1 MEGEGLNQI
10 IFSTNTIEFVTVAKG
25 YCNLLENA
33 ENSTAKDL
41 MWKTQRILPLLYFKA
56 SVLPEFESTED
67 MVLEKYV
74 QEVDYHI
81 LIQQL
86 VTLLGDNDISRE
98 EERLDSS
105 NSPWTISISE
115 SLCDIY
121 QDLKNFIMSFRT
133 ASDAIM
139 QESLWQCI
147 DSFKHYWGAV
157 LLNVLK
163 AIHNLNYSD
172 IEWDNEE
179 ISSDSDSDSDSD
191 KKYKTPDFMNKY
203 FKNNQKG

>member
-1 MEGEGLNQI
+1 MGDEGLNKI
-10 IFSTNTIEFVTVAKG
+10 IFSRDTIEFVTVAKA
-25 YCNLLENA
+25 YCKLLESA
-33 ENSTAKDL
+33 ENTTAKDL
-41 MWKTQRILPLLYFKA
+41 MWRTQRILPLLYLKA

-81 LIQQL
+81 LIQQI

-139 QESLWQCI
+139 QEALWQCM

-163 AIHNLNYSD
+163 AIHHLNYSD
-172 IEWDNEE
+172 VDWDNEE
-179 ISSDSDSDSDSD
+179 SSSDSD
-191 KKYKTPDFMNKY
+191 KKNNTPDFMNKY

>member
-10 IFSTNTIEFVTVAKG
+10 IFSKNTIEFVTVAKG
-25 YCNLLENA
+25 FCSMIENA
-33 ENSTAKDL
+33 ESSTAKDL
-41 MWKTQRILPLLYFKA
+41 IWKAQRVLPLLYFKA

-67 MVLEKYV
+67 MFLEKYV

-81 LIQQL
+81 LNQQL

-139 QESLWQCI
+139 QEALWQCI
-147 DSFKHYWGAV
+147 DSFKHYWGPV

-172 IEWDNEE
+172 VEWEND
-179 ISSDSDSDSDSD
+179 DFPSDSD
-191 KKYKTPDFMNKY
+191 KKYETPDFMNKY

>member
-1 MEGEGLNQI
+1 MENEGLNKI
-10 IFSTNTIEFVTVAKG
+10 IFSRDTIEFVTVTKA
-25 YCNLLENA
+25 YCKLLENA
-33 ENSTAKDL
+33 ENITAKDL
-41 MWKTQRILPLLYFKA
+41 MWKIQRILPLLYLKA

-81 LIQQL
+81 LMQQL
-86 VTLLGDNDISRE
+86 VTLLGDNDTSRE

-121 QDLKNFIMSFRT
+121 QDLKNFMMSFRT

-139 QESLWQCI
+139 QESLWQCM
-147 DSFKHYWGAV
+147 DSFKHYWGEV

-163 AIHNLNYSD
+163 AVHHLNYSD
-172 IEWDNEE
+172 VDWDNEG
-179 ISSDSDSDSDSD
+179 SASDSD
-191 KKYKTPDFMNKY
+191 KKDNTPDFMNKY
-203 FKNNQKG
+203 FKNNQKK